1 MTSATSTAIVD
12 GVAVPGRRY
21 RAPGVGRARWLATL
35 GVLILGLSVGYV
47 TITVWD
53 GIVDDAVTDQC
64 PPDCGR
70 PPSGV
75 PVTSLPRFVA
85 PDGSFS
91 VAYPAPGGVFDLAMA
106 DNGVT
111 ARMTTGDRG
120 VLRMFSVP
128 AKGMLARQVVE
139 QYLAKEYPYYSV
151 AYELPNAMAGYRLGY
166 GVVVNF
172 QTPGLS
178 TRNDMRAVVIA
189 SVKDDLAL
197 IGIAE
202 GPFRRFTRDFGPGPP
217 SAANLEIAM
226 DMGRYV
232 DSFRWKGDP
241 VR

>member
-1 MTSATSTAIVD
+1 MTTTTYD

-21 RAPGVGRARWLATL
+21 RAPRVGGARWLATL
-35 GVLILGLSVGYV
+35 GLLLAGLGTGYGV
-47 TITVWD
+47 ITAWD
-53 GIVDDAVTDQC
+53 RIVVDDAIYQC

-70 PPSGV
+70 PPNAV
-75 PVTSLPRFVA
+75 PVANLPRFVA

-91 VAYPAPGGVFDLAMA
+91 VAYPAPGGVYDITTA
-106 DNGVT
+106 DDGVT

-120 VLRMFSVP
+120 VMRMFSQP
-128 AKGMLARQVVE
+128 AKGRLARQVIE
-139 QYLAKEYPYYSV
+139 QYLDKQYPGYTI
-151 AYELPNAMAGYRLGY
+151 AYELPNAMVGYRLGY
-166 GVVVNF
+166 GVVINF

-197 IGIAE
+197 ISVAE

-241 VR
+241 IE